1 MKMKSFAT
9 GAVIVA
15 GLLALAGCNR
25 STPEQPE
32 AADNG
37 VVPETN
43 VTTATNTA
51 APVAKAPSVTANA
64 SAPAEM
70 RPEPSAPDAQ
80 TQDDADAT
88 GMTARVHRDDA
99 PANETTTRPE

>member
-1 MKMKSFAT
+1 MKKMNVAT
-9 GAVIVA
+9 AAAIGA

-25 STPEQPE
+25 STPEQPSV
-32 AADNG
+32 ADNG

-43 VTTATNTA
+43 VTTASNTV
-51 APVAKAPSVTANA
+51 APVTKAPSASSNA
-64 SAPAEM
+64 SEAVA
-70 RPEPSAPDAQ
+70 RPEPPAPDSQ

-99 PANETTTRPE
+99 PANETTAP